1 MRLTCRTKRGKGTI
15 RQDVNVSIAEGA
27 RCEIKGCDELE
38 LIGKIVE
45 KEVEEGMAYRSYEQQ
60 PLLNDLFNY
69 DDFFPT
75 VSSV

>member
-1 MRLTCRTKRGKGTI
+1 M
-15 RQDVNVSIAEGA
+15 
-27 RCEIKGCDELE
+27 EIGVREPNPKTLQ
-38 LIGKIVE
+38 LQQTTAQIVE
-45 KEVEEGMAYRSYEQQ
+45 KVVEEGLAFRSYEQQ